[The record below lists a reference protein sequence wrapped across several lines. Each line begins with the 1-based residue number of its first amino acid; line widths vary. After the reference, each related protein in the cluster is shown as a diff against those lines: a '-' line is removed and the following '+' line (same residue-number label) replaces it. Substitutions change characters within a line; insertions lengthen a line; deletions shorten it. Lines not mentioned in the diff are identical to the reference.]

1 MSLFKLFN
9 IFSRRARATLEIYT
23 DGSFKN
29 GRGSWAFVM
38 LRNGVVM
45 REASGTQRKTNSLRM
60 EMQAVIEA
68 LRSLPES
75 SAQATVYCDSR
86 PVLDL
91 FLSGVHVSSSKP
103 NYDLASQ
110 LLILNQKHTINWR
123 WVKAHSGKTFNE
135 RCDELCVQARS
146 APC

>member
-91 FLSGVHVSSSKP
+91 FLRGVYVSSSKP
-103 NYDLASQ
+103 NYDLVSQ

-123 WVKAHSGKTFNE
+123 WVKAHSGKMFNE

-146 APC
+146 ASC